1 VAQRSLPYGQDTYI
15 WNGESVSVVPVLSKV
30 WTKTTFGWDHPYRRK
45 RSVEKN
51 HQRGV
56 AGLLERLKAYRPALV
71 VLKASG
77 RLESVAAI

>member
-1 VAQRSLPYGQDTYI
+1 M
-15 WNGESVSVVPVLSKV
+15 
-30 WTKTTFGWDHPYRRK
+30 
-45 RSVEKN
+45 EKN